1 MSNSRVF
8 QYFCPSTC
16 TKIRLVQL
24 AFVRDEETTI
34 AIFNLN
40 ALLDGVMSL
49 KNERTFSP
57 DFPKSGI

>member
-1 MSNSRVF
+1 M
-8 QYFCPSTC
+8 
-16 TKIRLVQL
+16 RLVQL
-24 AFVRDEETTI
+24 AFVRDEEITI

-49 KNERTFSP
+49 KNEHIFSP